1 MQNRYSACQ
10 VNRESRSKKLPHKC
24 HTNIKIIHDLKWQ
37 FITKSQK
44 RSSYSICNTFQLQ
57 ILQRAASLVMSCC
70 WISNVQLTFQN
81 LHYHPSIISSQERR
95 GLLLPKQGTRMNRGK
110 SQLSQQGSICL
121 PLVSLSHTL
130 VILFKIFTLS
140 VKNTQWSSNTLSSIC
155 RHLACIFIFVNST
168 KYNCHE
174 TVCLYHR

>member
-1 MQNRYSACQ
+1 MQYFSAPNPSKSCLFGNELLLDIKCV
-10 VNRESRSKKLPHKC
+10 VNVSKSPLSSLNNQLPRE
-24 HTNIKIIHDLKWQ
+24 
-37 FITKSQK
+37 K
-44 RSSYSICNTFQLQ
+44 RT
-57 ILQRAASLVMSCC
+57 
-70 WISNVQLTFQN
+70 
-81 LHYHPSIISSQERR
+81 
-95 GLLLPKQGTRMNRGK
+95 LLLPKQGTRMNRGK

-155 RHLACIFIFVNST
+155 RYLACIFIFVNST